1 MLSREGTKTIE
12 CCVFEMIVYCK
23 HSEGG
28 QFSVES
34 SRLWSTAHISA
45 GIKTSILP
53 SRASG
58 SCKFFTSQGAAYVQ
72 CALCHTVTPAP
83 SSEDIAWLTCGSC
96 HIQLMYRSGAASVSC
111 TVCNSITAAPVA
123 PISGTIFPFIYTF
136 MFCLL
141 EVRYCQCGGC
151 RMMLKYSAGALSVQC
166 AACQYIT
173 VTIFTRGK
181 RGANM
186 VVVENPPTL
195 DENGHVKNS
204 TSVGLAEDS

>member
-1 MLSREGTKTIE
+1 MLSREARGVNFPSSQADNFSSGHLICT
-12 CCVFEMIVYCK
+12 
-23 HSEGG
+23 G
-28 QFSVES
+28 QGCGA
-34 SRLWSTAHISA
+34 LLTY
-45 GIKTSILP
+45 L
-53 SRASG
+53 
-58 SCKFFTSQGAAYVQ
+58 QGAAYVQ
-72 CALCHTVTPAP
+72 CALCHTVIPAP

-123 PISGTIFPFIYTF
+123 PISDNQ
-136 MFCLL
+136 
-141 EVRYCQCGGC
+141 VRYCQCGGC